1 MKYTT
6 RSIPGESRT
15 NERYT
20 VNDNTELANLIISN
34 VHLYRNQETVGHSHD
49 DQDEVYFFVFGQG
62 YMLIDDTA
70 HKVTAGDVILVPHSK
85 FHKVF
90 NTGDTT
96 MIFNTVYNR
105 KHYTTW
111 VDLTDDEIEKAYMDT
126 NSFERMAKVLEA
138 IIKEK
143 NV

>member
-1 MKYTT
+1 MMKYTI

-20 VNDNTELANLIISN
+20 VNDNTELDNLIISN
-34 VHLYRNQETVGHSHD
+34 VHLYRNQETLGHSHAN
-49 DQDEVYFFVFGQG
+49 QDEVYFFVFGQG
-62 YMLIDDTA
+62 SMLIDDIT
-70 HKVTAGDVILVPHSK
+70 HRVSAGDVVLVPHSK

-105 KHYTTW
+105 KHY
-111 VDLTDDEIEKAYMDT
+111 
-126 NSFERMAKVLEA
+126 S
-138 IIKEK
+138 
-143 NV
+143 